1 MVWLLLTIPQ
11 FLPWSW
17 PLSFLSWMTSG
28 ASLLESLLLWFSSHL
43 DYTTLSFPGPQ
54 GLAWLALCPTLRPPV
69 LLCPPSLCS
78 SHPGLAM
85 PQNCQTNFCHR
96 TFAQAVFSTWNALC
110 PDGFL
115 AHSSILF
122 RSLFKYHPC
131 REAFPMTMS
140 KITPS
145 SFHFAF
151 PNVALVLYTAL
162 KLSYD
167 K

>member
-1 MVWLLLTIPQ
+1 MTASDHSTVSALVLGTVFSQLDDLWGLLTGIP
-11 FLPWSW
+11 
-17 PLSFLSWMTSG
+17 
-28 ASLLESLLLWFSSHL
+28 ASVILI
-43 DYTTLSFPGPQ
+43 
-54 GLAWLALCPTLRPPV
+54 TLRLHYT
-69 LLCPPSLCS
+69 LLTRASRACMACALPNSPTSCPICIPSLCS

-96 TFAQAVFSTWNALC
+96 TFAQAIFSTWNALC

-122 RSLFKYHPC
+122 RSLLKYHPC
-131 REAFPMTMS
+131 REAFPMATS

-151 PNVALVLYTAL
+151 PNVALVLHRAL
-162 KLSYD
+162 ILPYD